1 MEASSRRAF
10 KAQQRSA
17 VPATPKAPSRAGRN
31 LPAAIAVGVALGA
44 LVIATALL
52 YAPAFVALVTIVA
65 VIGSLELVNALRA
78 GRINAPLVP
87 VLIGALALVPLAYV
101 GGPSAYL
108 LGYGLVALAVLVWR
122 ALDGPVGAVRDVAG
136 GVFIVTYVGL
146 AGFAALMVAEPDGGQ
161 RIIVFALLTTMSDI
175 GGYAVGVLFGKH
187 PMAPSI
193 SPKKSWEGFAGSM
206 LTSVVAGAISVPLLL
221 GGDWWAGALLGVP
234 IAFFATV
241 GDLSE
246 STIKRDLGI
255 KDMGNVLP
263 GHGGIMDRLDSLLI
277 TAPVTWILL
286 TVLVP
291 V

>member
-17 VPATPKAPSRAGRN
+17 DPATAKAPSRAGRN

-52 YAPAFVALVTIVA
+52 YRPAFVALVTIVA
-65 VIGSLELVNALRA
+65 VIGSLELVNALRT

-101 GGPSAYL
+101 GGSSAYL
-108 LGYGLVALAVLVWR
+108 LGYGLVALTVLVWR
-122 ALDGPVGAVRDVAG
+122 ALDGPTGAVRDVAG

-146 AGFAALMVAEPDGGQ
+146 AGFAALMLAEPDGGQ

-193 SPKKSWEGFAGSM
+193 SPKKSWEGFAGSV

-263 GHGGIMDRLDSLLI
+263 GHGGVMDRLDSLLI
-277 TAPVTWILL
+277 TAPVAWVLL
-286 TVLVP
+286 SVLVP
-291 V
+291 A